1 MKMLQIIEKAKMP
14 NGTEIQIEYSGS
26 LGWNIGAYPIA
37 KATGK
42 YNWVR
47 RGETFRLTLTRFDDE
62 EHCRRMFDALKNG
75 EIELE
80 HLAGFYWNG
89 SKDAYYMGIVDKED

>member
-1 MKMLQIIEKAKMP
+1 MMKIIEKATMP
-14 NGTEIQIEYSGS
+14 NGTEIQLEKD
-26 LGWNIGAYPIA
+26 LLFGWLIGAYPTA

-42 YNWVR
+42 YGWVR
-47 RGETFRLTLTRFDDE
+47 RGEKFRLTLTRFDSE
-62 EHCRRMFDALKNG
+62 EHCKLIFDALKNG

>member
-1 MKMLQIIEKAKMP
+1 MLQIIEKTKMP
-14 NGTEIQIEYSGS
+14 NGTQIQLEYSDS
-26 LGWNIGAYPIA
+26 IGWHIGAYPIA

-42 YNWVR
+42 YNLVR
-47 RGETFRLTLTRFDDE
+47 RGKTFRLTLTRFNDE
-62 EHCRRMFDALKNG
+62 KHCKLVFGVLKRG

-89 SKDAYYMGIVDKED
+89 SKDAYYMGIVDREGD